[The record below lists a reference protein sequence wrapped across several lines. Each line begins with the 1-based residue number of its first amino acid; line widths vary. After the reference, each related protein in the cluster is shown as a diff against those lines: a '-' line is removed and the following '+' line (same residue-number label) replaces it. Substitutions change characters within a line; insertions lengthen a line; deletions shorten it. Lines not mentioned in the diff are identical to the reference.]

1 MLWWW
6 WHAVL
11 NMCQPFREIIVLF
24 LNSKN
29 AEWSV
34 VSSVAETRIFSE
46 TKPSGTVR
54 TYSVI
59 NFTITIKRNP
69 SHYIS
74 STILPVLATS
84 VLSSLVF
91 ILPVESG
98 EKVGYT
104 LTEVNYRISSHC
116 SARFCLGNNPCF
128 CYTWHHTPFSIFAI
142 EYTLTVLLAET
153 VLLTLVQ
160 DSMPSS
166 SHNTS
171 YLCMYLR

>member
-1 MLWWW
+1 MTQNFNYL
-6 WHAVL
+6 AFQSLVKL
-11 NMCQPFREIIVLF
+11 IPVVCTKFDIYTFSEINVLF

-104 LTEVNYRISSHC
+104 LT
-116 SARFCLGNNPCF
+116 
-128 CYTWHHTPFSIFAI
+128 
-142 EYTLTVLLAET
+142 VLLAEA
-153 VLLTLVQ
+153 VLLTHVQ

-166 SHNTS
+166 SQHTS
-171 YLCMYLR
+171 YLCMYFR

>member
-1 MLWWW
+1 MKLIP
-6 WHAVL
+6 VV
-11 NMCQPFREIIVLF
+11 CTKFDIYTFSEINVLF

-34 VSSVAETRIFSE
+34 VSSVAEKRNFSE
-46 TKPSGTVR
+46 TKPGGTVR

-104 LTEVNYRISSHC
+104 LT
-116 SARFCLGNNPCF
+116 
-128 CYTWHHTPFSIFAI
+128 
-142 EYTLTVLLAET
+142 VLLAEA

-166 SHNTS
+166 SHHTS

>member
-1 MLWWW
+1 MRTKFDIYT
-6 WHAVL
+6 
-11 NMCQPFREIIVLF
+11 FREIIVLF

-34 VSSVAETRIFSE
+34 VSSVAETRIVSE

-104 LTEVNYRISSHC
+104 LT
-116 SARFCLGNNPCF
+116 
-128 CYTWHHTPFSIFAI
+128 
-142 EYTLTVLLAET
+142 VLLAET
-153 VLLTLVQ
+153 VLWTLVQ

>member
-1 MLWWW
+1 MKFIPE
-6 WHAVL
+6 
-11 NMCQPFREIIVLF
+11 MCRMYYILSEIDFLF
-24 LNSKN
+24 FNSKN

-34 VSSVAETRIFSE
+34 VSSVVETRNFSE
-46 TKPSGTVR
+46 TKPGGTVR

-59 NFTITIKRNP
+59 DFTMTIKRNP

-74 STILPVLATS
+74 ATILPVLATS
-84 VLSSLVF
+84 VLSILVF

-104 LTEVNYRISSHC
+104 LT
-116 SARFCLGNNPCF
+116 
-128 CYTWHHTPFSIFAI
+128 
-142 EYTLTVLLAET
+142 VLLAEA

-166 SHNTS
+166 SQHTS
-171 YLCMYLR
+171 YLCMYLRSSFSYQGNRRSNRYIYIFILCSVHHVNIENNQNYSLQ